1 MRVHTLGVIV
11 LFALPLSSLA
21 GCRPGD
27 PPPATQSSGF
37 LSSGFLS
44 SGFLSDYSQLQ
55 PGRADQAHLIYIDP
69 QADFSSYENVIIDPV
84 TVWQGEGSRFSGVS
98 PGELESLARDLRA
111 SLRRQLAHEFQVL
124 DRPAAGTLQLRI
136 ALVEVKRAGASTGT
150 DFVGSVAI
158 ELEILDAVSGERLIA
173 VVDSRGESEEPRD
186 SQSVRTAFD
195 GWASRARDRLSM
207 FRDFDAAQDV
217 QSEGRP

>member
-1 MRVHTLGVIV
+1 MRVHTLGAIV
-11 LFALPLSSLA
+11 LFALALSPVA

-27 PPPATQSSGF
+27 QPPATE
-37 LSSGFLS
+37 S

-69 QADFSSYENVIIDPV
+69 QADFSSYQNVIIDPV
-84 TVWQGEGSRFSGVS
+84 AIWQGEGSSFSGVS
-98 PGELESLARDLRA
+98 PDELESLARDLRA
-111 SLRRQLAHEFQVL
+111 SMRRELAHEFQVL
-124 DRPAAGTLQLRI
+124 DRPAAGTLRIRI
-136 ALVEVKRAGASTGT
+136 ALVEVKRGGASSGA

-173 VVDSRGESEEPRD
+173 VVDSRGESGEPRD
-186 SQSVRTAFD
+186 SHRAGTSVRTAFD

-207 FRDFDAAQDV
+207 FRDFDAAQAGLEV
-217 QSEGRP
+217 RPESGP